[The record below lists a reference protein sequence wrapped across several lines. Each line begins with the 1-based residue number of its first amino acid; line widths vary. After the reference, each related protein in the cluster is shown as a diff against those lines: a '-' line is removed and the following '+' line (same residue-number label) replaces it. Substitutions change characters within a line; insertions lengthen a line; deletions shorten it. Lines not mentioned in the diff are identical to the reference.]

1 MRVGFIGLG
10 RMGSGIASNI
20 RKAGHEV
27 TVHDVRAEAA
37 DVHIEAGCSWAASP
51 RDVGSVSDVVF
62 TSLPDPGSVQHVAL
76 GESGLLAGMSAGT
89 TWFDLSTNAPSVM
102 RRLHGAFSARD
113 ISVLDAPVSG
123 GPDGARNGTLTLWI
137 GGSREQFTRF
147 VPVLESFGSR
157 LRYVGDI
164 GTGCVAKLVHNAA
177 GYALNVLV
185 AEVFTAGVK
194 AGIPP
199 LELWEAVSAGGFG
212 QTGIFDILGGQ
223 FLRQRFDPPAFPLS
237 LAHKDVRLMTELAKE
252 VMVPM
257 RLVNSALEE
266 MTEAVNR
273 GWSDRDWLVA
283 AMLQVERAGLNAA
296 DLRFSDAE
304 IEAVKSRI

>member
-10 RMGSGIASNI
+10 RMGSGIAANI

-27 TVHDVRAEAA
+27 TVHDMRSESA
-37 DVHIEAGCSWAASP
+37 DVHIEAGCSWAGSP
-51 RDVGSVSDVVF
+51 KDVGSVSDVVF
-62 TSLPDPGSVQHVAL
+62 TSLPDPDSVQQVAL
-76 GESGLLAGMSAGT
+76 SENGLLAGMTTGS

-102 RRLHGAFSARD
+102 RRLHGAFSGRG

-123 GPDGARNGTLTLWI
+123 GPVGARNGTLTLWI
-137 GGSREQFTRF
+137 GGSREQFIRF
-147 VPVLESFGSR
+147 THVLELFSSR
-157 LRYVGDI
+157 LQYVGDI

-177 GYALNVLV
+177 GYALNVLI

-212 QTGIFDILGGQ
+212 RTRTFDILGGQ
-223 FLRQRFDPPAFPLS
+223 FLRQRFDPPDFSLS

-252 VMVPM
+252 VRVPM

-283 AMLQVERAGLNAA
+283 TMLQVERAGLNAA
-296 DLRFSDAE
+296 DLRFSEDE
-304 IEAVKSRI
+304 IETVKGRI

>member
-1 MRVGFIGLG
+1 MRIGFIGLG

-27 TVHDVRAEAA
+27 TVYDVRREAA
-37 DVHIEAGCSWAASP
+37 DVHIEAGCLWAGSP
-51 RDVGSVSDVVF
+51 KDVGSASEIVF
-62 TSLPDPGSVQHVAL
+62 TSLPDPDSVQRVAL
-76 GESGLLAGMSAGT
+76 GDNGLLAGMTAESA
-89 TWFDLSTNAPSVM
+89 WFDLSTNAPSVM
-102 RRLHGAFSARD
+102 RRLHEAFSVSG

-123 GPDGARNGTLTLWI
+123 GPIGARNGTLTLWI
-137 GGSREQFTRF
+137 GGSREQFIRF
-147 VPVLESFGSR
+147 TSVLESFSSR
-157 LRYVGDI
+157 LQYVGDI

-177 GYALNVLV
+177 GYALNVLI
-185 AEVFTAGVK
+185 AEVFTAGIK

-199 LELWEAVSAGGFG
+199 LELWEAVSVGGFG
-212 QTGIFDILGGQ
+212 RTRTFDILGGQ
-223 FLRQRFDPPAFPLS
+223 FLRQRFDPADFSLT
-237 LAHKDVRLMTELAKE
+237 LAHKDIRLMTELAKE

-283 AMLQVERAGLNAA
+283 TLLQVERAGLDAA

-304 IEAVKSRI
+304 IETVQDRI